1 VKGHFNVNTNHTEV
15 FSHHAAES
23 REAILSATR
32 VGQPHNVGAN
42 DDEHEKSCHEPCHVA
57 PVLDERPVARADRCR
72 ADRRGVCKTEGY
84 FLNKRTNIH
93 SLERLNP
100 YYTSLMFGV

>member
-1 VKGHFNVNTNHTEV
+1 MKGHFNVNTDHTEV
-15 FSHHAAES
+15 SSHHAAES

-84 FLNKRTNIH
+84 LTYLKTNVQIFT
-93 SLERLNP
+93 RLKD
-100 YYTSLMFGV
+100 